1 MGWVFTDGVQDNMSM
16 DDADDVSG
24 ASKVPGPT
32 PAKTSWWMNNLD
44 DLGPLGF
51 FEVCY
56 GKWLGFW
63 YTCNLTK
70 RSRKIDVFITH
81 RF

>member
-1 MGWVFTDGVQDNMSM
+1 VDDNMST

-51 FEVCY
+51 LRYVMA
-56 GKWLGFW
+56 
-63 YTCNLTK
+63 
-70 RSRKIDVFITH
+70 SD
-81 RF
+81 